1 MEKYTQ
7 DSILYWSIG
16 TLHAMLFVICL
27 SIIQYFG
34 NQVPTDDDVDGLEI
48 KMDDAVA
55 NQVAHSMDY
64 SK

>member
-1 MEKYTQ
+1 
-7 DSILYWSIG
+7 
-16 TLHAMLFVICL
+16 MLFVICL